1 MAQLRILLPARSASR
16 HGEKRRARPA
26 SAIAAFKRHACRPAV
41 RPAGGPSLRVGNSGG
56 ALVHLQGELV
66 GINSA
71 IIGPAGGNVGIG
83 FAIPIDMAQVVMREL
98 IDRGE
103 IQRGQLGVTIRD
115 VTPDLAEALG
125 LDRPEGALVNQVA
138 AGSPAETAGIR
149 AGDVIVGV
157 DGEPVGRAAD
167 LKLHMGLAR
176 IGSQLQSYLVRNGD
190 TMQLTAE
197 LTKPADQRLSVPADV
212 PLLAG
217 VVLEATD
224 TGPSDAAGVRV
235 ADIDPDG
242 PTGRAGLSVGDVIV
256 SVDQQ
261 PVDAPNEVLSIA
273 RSSPNALLLQVMR
286 DSGMIFIA
294 IV

>member
-1 MAQLRILLPARSASR
+1 MAKL
-16 HGEKRRARPA
+16 
-26 SAIAAFKRHACRPAV
+26 
-41 RPAGGPSLRVGNSGG
+41 
-56 ALVHLQGELV
+56 
-66 GINSA
+66 
-71 IIGPAGGNVGIG
+71 
-83 FAIPIDMAQVVMREL
+83 VMREL

-103 IQRGQLGVTIRD
+103 IERGQLGVTIQD

-149 AGDVIVGV
+149 ASDVIVGV
-157 DGEPVGRAAD
+157 DGEPVGRVAD

-242 PTGRAGLSVGDVIV
+242 PAGRAGLSVGDVIV